1 MKITVITA
9 AYNSEATVGEAIAS
23 VAAQTYPEIEHLI
36 IEGNSN
42 DGTLQAIES
51 VRHRRMRLISEPDD
65 GIYDALNKG
74 IQNATGDLIG
84 FVHSDDVL
92 AHDGVLSRIA
102 AEFDDPEVEAVFGDL
117 AYVSKSDTTRVV
129 RHWAAGSFHPRRLK
143 YGWMPPHPTLYL
155 RREVYERL
163 GQFNTTM
170 RIAADYDYDYDFIL
184 RFFTRET
191 GKSAHIPEVLY
202 KMRMGGVSNRNWPMI
217 RQKMKEDMLA
227 IHSNGVGS
235 ILTLALKSLSK
246 VRQFIGARS
255 GAL

>member
-23 VAAQTYPEIEHLI
+23 VAAQTYPEVEHLI

-42 DGTLQAIES
+42 DGTLKAIES
-51 VRHRRMRLISEPDD
+51 VRHRRMKLISEPDD

-92 AHDGVLSRIA
+92 AHGGVLSRIA

-117 AYVSKSDTTRVV
+117 VYVSKSDTTRVV

-163 GQFNTTM
+163 GRFNKTM
-170 RIAADYDYDYDFIL
+170 RIAADYDFIL
-184 RFFTRET
+184 RYFTQAT

-217 RQKMKEDMLA
+217 RQKMKEDMQA
-227 IHSNGVGS
+227 IRSNSVGGRH
-235 ILTLALKSLSK
+235 TLALKSLSK
-246 VRQFIGARS
+246 VRQLIGARS

>member
-1 MKITVITA
+1 VKITVITT

-42 DGTLQAIES
+42 DGTLKAIES
-51 VRHRRMRLISEPDD
+51 VRHRRMKLISEPDD

-117 AYVSKSDTTRVV
+117 VYVSKSDTTRVV

-143 YGWMPPHPTLYL
+143 YGWMPPT
-155 RREVYERL
+155 RRFTYV
-163 GQFNTTM
+163 
-170 RIAADYDYDYDFIL
+170 A
-184 RFFTRET
+184 RF
-191 GKSAHIPEVLY
+191 
-202 KMRMGGVSNRNWPMI
+202 M
-217 RQKMKEDMLA
+217 
-227 IHSNGVGS
+227 
-235 ILTLALKSLSK
+235 
-246 VRQFIGARS
+246 S
-255 GAL
+255 G